1 MVWPNF
7 ELVGETVRLR
17 PLVRDD
23 IDALAAAG
31 VESREHYRY
40 TTVPNGRDEALEY
53 VERAEQ
59 MMAAGARLVLATIWN
74 DSLVGSTSFIGM
86 LPWQWP
92 RDSPLQRVDRPDSIE
107 IGATWL
113 AASAQR
119 TRCNTEAKTLM
130 LTHAFDVW
138 KVHAVR
144 FRTDERNARS
154 RRGIERLGAVLEG
167 VIRAD
172 FPAQDAQPRNS
183 ASYSITGDEWPAAAA
198 RLGRRLEAVSEG
210 RSSC

>member
-1 MVWPNF
+1 MVWPDF

-17 PLVRDD
+17 PLVRGDVD
-23 IDALAAAG
+23 GLVAAG
-31 VESREHYRY
+31 AESREHFQF
-40 TTVPNGRDEALEY
+40 TTVPAGRDEALAY
-53 VERAEQ
+53 VEHAER
-59 MMAAGARLVLATIWN
+59 MMMSGARLVLATIWN
-74 DSLVGSTSFIGM
+74 DRLVGSTSFIGM
-86 LPWQWP
+86 PSWQWP
-92 RDSPLQRVDRPDSIE
+92 EGSPLQRVDRPDSIE

-119 TRCNTEAKTLM
+119 TRCNTESKTLM

-138 KVHAVR
+138 HVHAVR
-144 FRTDERNARS
+144 LRTDERNARS

-172 FPAQDAQPRNS
+172 VPAQDARPRNS
-183 ASYSITGDEWPAAAA
+183 ASYSITRDEWLTVSA
-198 RLGRRLEAVSEG
+198 RLGRRLDAVREG